1 MTALDSF
8 PVSIQQPKCPKLDST
23 LKAQVPKACKDGDR
37 LFCRLRTLV
46 LDAVGPL
53 TRVLELQQKGRLTS
67 EAASQVL
74 RFLGKASGAISTDA
88 DCLNEDLRPL
98 VEEPDRFKDAAPA
111 LFGTSFVQSMK
122 DHVDSVH
129 SFRKLSQPP
138 GRGAGR
144 PTIWEKKTAPPRT
157 NRDSS

>member
-46 LDAVGPL
+46 LDTVGPL

-67 EAASQVL
+67 EAASQAWRFQARQAELSPQKNSAGSPTASTRLASIGGGTRQVL
-74 RFLGKASGAISTDA
+74 GRSS
-88 DCLNEDLRPL
+88 C
-98 VEEPDRFKDAAPA
+98 
-111 LFGTSFVQSMK
+111 
-122 DHVDSVH
+122 SVW
-129 SFRKLSQPP
+129 SKLCPVREGP
-138 GRGAGR
+138 C
-144 PTIWEKKTAPPRT
+144 
-157 NRDSS
+157 